1 MVNLTTEVPEMAL
14 PIALLVHD
22 SVTTG
27 CLGSLT
33 EQTSD
38 CLPPILD
45 AVIHVNIVHKYG
57 HPLTGTKGA
66 HLLPVFWL

>member
-1 MVNLTTEVPEMAL
+1 MVNLTTDVPELAL
-14 PIALLVHD
+14 PIAVLVHD

-33 EQTSD
+33 EQTSV

-45 AVIHVNIVHKYG
+45 VVIQVNIVRK
-57 HPLTGTKGA
+57 
-66 HLLPVFWL
+66 

>member
-1 MVNLTTEVPEMAL
+1 MVNLTTGVPELAL
-14 PIALLVHD
+14 PIAVLVHD

-45 AVIHVNIVHKYG
+45 AVIHVNIVRK
-57 HPLTGTKGA
+57 
-66 HLLPVFWL
+66 